1 MKKLIAGYDGGNIRY
16 VISED
21 GEPYAAGVYTSN
33 EAMAGDVVLA
43 VCRENSRSSGGF
55 FADAGLGRT
64 DFITGTPG
72 ELKPGDKFPAS
83 VVTGPRGRKGRLL
96 SRDFSFCGFY
106 VFAGFKTASSRGSN
120 GTTGGF
126 SVTVSKKIRGVEE
139 VSALSS
145 AASSLLETFK
155 CPYFAEITV
164 RTAASGNY
172 STAAIDELNGFLTR
186 AVDIANMTA
195 GAKELK
201 AGSLLYKNSF
211 PDFILATYRDNVFES
226 VLTDGPE
233 LSLEIKKRFENAP
246 FKPEIRTHTG
256 TFSVFDTD
264 EGARK
269 LPDYM
274 GRRFYTKSGAEIVYD
289 ETEAMH
295 VFDLNSA
302 GSKKSAAEINL
313 EACEEIARFISV
325 RNIAGII
332 MCDFIG
338 TGDKNAN
345 NSVVEKMRE
354 LAKKDYARFEVFGF
368 TKLEIL
374 ECSRSRKNK

>member
-21 GEPYAAGVYTSN
+21 GEPYAAGVYTSK

-64 DFITGTPG
+64 DFIAKTPG

-83 VVTGPRGRKGRLL
+83 IVTGPRGRKGRLL

-106 VFAGFKTASSRGSN
+106 VFANFKTAPSSGSN
-120 GTTGGF
+120 ATTGGF
-126 SVTVSKKIRGVEE
+126 SVTVSKKIRDAEE

-145 AASSLLETFK
+145 AATSLLETFK
-155 CPYFAEITV
+155 CPYFAEITF
-164 RTAASGNY
+164 RTAACGN
-172 STAAIDELNGFLTR
+172 TDAAVDELKDFLTR
-186 AVDIANMTA
+186 TADIGNKMA
-195 GAKELK
+195 GLK
-201 AGSLLYKNSF
+201 GLNAGSLLFKNSF

-233 LSLEIKKRFENAP
+233 LSLLIKKRFKNAP

-256 TFSVFDTD
+256 TFSIFDTD

-295 VFDLNSA
+295 VFDINSA
-302 GSKKSAAEINL
+302 GSKKSASEINL

-338 TGDKNAN
+338 TGDKSAM

-374 ECSRSRKNK
+374 ECSRSRKLK